1 MYSYP
6 FLHISREVHEDIF
19 TGVLSNYL
27 VRPVDY
33 LLPKISKFFSWMLIY
48 FIVIIA
54 ALIFVYFWNGIGI
67 WKIAQFCLLL
77 FIGLVIEFSIWFII
91 GSLSFYMGKI
101 RGVVI
106 LVSAIR
112 GLLSGSLITLS
123 FFPEWSQR
131 FIELSPFRFLLFTP
145 INLLLTEDVNFKVDM
160 VSAIVWRISNYREI
174 AVV

>member
-1 MYSYP
+1 
-6 FLHISREVHEDIF
+6 
-19 TGVLSNYL
+19 
-27 VRPVDY
+27 
-33 LLPKISKFFSWMLIY
+33 
-48 FIVIIA
+48 
-54 ALIFVYFWNGIGI
+54 
-67 WKIAQFCLLL
+67 
-77 FIGLVIEFSIWFII
+77 
-91 GSLSFYMGKI
+91 MGKI

-131 FIELSPFRFLLFTP
+131 FIELSSFRFLLFTS

-160 VSAIVWRISNYREI
+160 VLAIVWRISNYREI